1 MVKVFRF
8 NNTGRRRKTV
18 RRQYASFDDSPL
30 SEFSSTSDT
39 ASNCDSSSTVTT
51 IPLLGSPS
59 SVCEDGTSTEYSGY
73 LDEGE
78 SSVMTMVVYNPQMTS
93 PSLPDSLHCWSK

>member
-8 NNTGRRRKTV
+8 NNTVRRRKTV
-18 RRQYASFDDSPL
+18 RRQYSSSFDDSPL
-30 SEFSSTSDT
+30 SEIFSTSDT

-51 IPLLGSPS
+51 IPLLESPS
-59 SVCEDGTSTEYSGY
+59 SVSEDGTSGY

-78 SSVMTMVVYNPQMTS
+78 SSVMTMVVYNPQMTN
-93 PSLPDSLHCWSK
+93 PSLPDSLHCWSKY

>member
-8 NNTGRRRKTV
+8 NNKVRKKTV
-18 RRQYASFDDSPL
+18 RRQYASFD
-30 SEFSSTSDT
+30 EFSSSDT

-51 IPLLGSPS
+51 IPLLESPS
-59 SVCEDGTSTEYSGY
+59 SVSEDGTSGY

-78 SSVMTMVVYNPQMTS
+78 SSVMTMVVYNPQMTN
-93 PSLPDSLHCWSK
+93 PSLPDSLHCWSKY